1 MNIKYNRT
9 GNERK
14 ALVKAL
20 SEIIGAMPKY
30 LGAPSFAYTVDGYA
44 VDRDGTLTNQ
54 DGHGDPEA
62 FERIGSLLSMKGF
75 DGEVQGEATAQG
87 EQPGEGDTAEDTS
100 DVQAAPTQP
109 TDEPQPEPDEAPTP
123 AALESS
129 EYETEPLPTEPP
141 TPAIGTASAIDN
153 EPTSITLQL
162 PLADMTDTQLLNL
175 QKLIASKAMLIRKAL
190 GIDNRKDLRFL
201 IDGDNEYV
209 VFPWLDTQP
218 DGDTLMTFMRFIS
231 ALCKTAKTQKRVNG
245 TEHEVESE
253 KFAFRIFLVRL
264 GMSGPSYAA
273 DRKALLA
280 NLSGNAAFPNNDKA
294 RDHAAKWKNLR
305 QQARAD
311 NLANH
316 AEDESSTVAAVRDD
330 TPEVDTDTNTDTDTD
345 TE

>member
-62 FERIGSLLSMKGF
+62 FERIVSLLSMKGF
-75 DGEVQGEATAQG
+75 DGEVQGDATAQG

-100 DVQAAPTQP
+100 DAQAAPTQP
-109 TDEPQPEPDEAPTP
+109 TDEPQPEPDEAPAP
-123 AALESS
+123 DALESS
-129 EYETEPLPTEPP
+129 ENETEPLSTEPP
-141 TPAIGTASAIDN
+141 ALAIGTVSAIDN

-162 PLADMTDTQLLNL
+162 PLADMTDAQLLNL

-190 GIDNRKDLRFL
+190 GIDSRKDLRFF
-201 IDGDNEYV
+201 IDEDNEYL

-231 ALCKTAKTQKRVNG
+231 ALCKTAKTQKRVNS

-264 GMSGPSYAA
+264 GMSGPEYAA

-294 RDHAAKWKNLR
+294 KEHAAKWKDKR
-305 QQARAD
+305 QQTRAD
-311 NLANH
+311 QLPNQ
-316 AEDESSTVAAVRDD
+316 AEDEISTAASMAQDGEQVADQSIDADA
-330 TPEVDTDTNTDTDTD
+330 E
-345 TE
+345 